1 MEKQNNLKEELL
13 KQMDQNRG
21 APPNGNQ
28 DLIQAII
35 AKETVRLRR
44 LKRAAVVSWLLLAAS
59 FVVTGIIGAVG
70 GFREELWIVIPM
82 IGVQALLIIAVSLT
96 FVLSTRSRTLS
107 MKRIQAT
114 LVDIQEQLK
123 KLSEGK

>member
-70 GFREELWIVIPM
+70 GFRKELWIVIPM